1 MAKST
6 KTVVQEFK
14 ESVNMT
20 GKELESWL
28 KTDESKEVGQKDD
41 GKESI
46 GHESGRHIIDILHK
60 KESDYTEDDYSQMKR
75 VVSYVYRHL
84 AQRPSGDIENTRWR
98 YSLMNWGHDPLK

>member
-6 KTVVQEFK
+6 KTVIEEFQAT
-14 ESVNMT
+14 VNMT
-20 GKELESWL
+20 EKELESWL

-75 VVSYVYRHL
+75 VVSYVHRHL

-98 YSLMNWGHDPLK
+98 HSLMNWGHDPLK

>member
-28 KTDESKEVGQKDD
+28 KTDEPKEVGQKDD

-75 VVSYVYRHL
+75 VVSYRL
-84 AQRPSGDIENTRWR
+84 PSSSAASIR
-98 YSLMNWGHDPLK
+98 